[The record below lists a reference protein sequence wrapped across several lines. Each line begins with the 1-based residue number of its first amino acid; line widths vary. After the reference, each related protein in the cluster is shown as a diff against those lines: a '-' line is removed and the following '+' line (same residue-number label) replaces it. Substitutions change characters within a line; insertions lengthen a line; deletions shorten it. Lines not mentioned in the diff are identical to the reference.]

1 MPESS
6 AGCCK
11 KVFIRR
17 KMQKKLKMA
26 VIGFGQRGYCFAEM
40 IKKHP
45 RAELTAICEKSA
57 DRAECFAREL
67 DITDIPSFD
76 SVEELI
82 AKGDFEAAV
91 ITLPDWLHH
100 DCAIACCRAGRH
112 IMLEKPM
119 APTAEECR
127 DIIRSVQGNKCQLQI
142 GFVLRHHPVF
152 RKVIEITRSGG
163 LGQVLNITST
173 EHIGVTHGASYMRR
187 WHRKSANSGGFILA
201 KCSHD
206 IDIISAVAN
215 SPAVKVASFGS
226 TDFFTPDKQKYQYC
240 SLCPDENCRFR
251 FKGEMVRM
259 SETEKAAP
267 SAQAKP
273 FDLCVYNDDK
283 DVVDHQV
290 ALIDFANGVKATF
303 TLNLFAAVPKRTIC
317 VAGTEAILYAD
328 TADEFITIHNS
339 LTGETQKIDCKS
351 ENASGHGGSDEA
363 FLSDFIDSIIE
374 DLPPKIDFKAGLSST
389 VIGNAIEKARLTG
402 SVVEIPPEDYRW

>member
-67 DITDIPSFD
+67 DITDIPRFE

-152 RKVIEITRSGG
+152 RKVIEITRSGE

-173 EHIGVTHGASYMRR
+173 EHIGVMHGASYMRR
-187 WHRKSANSGGFILA
+187 WHRKLANSGGFILA

-206 IDIISAVAN
+206 LDIINTVAGGK
-215 SPAVKVASFGS
+215 VRRVASFGAIDHFT
-226 TDFFTPDKQKYQYC
+226 TDKLKYETC
-240 SLCPDENCRFR
+240 SQCPDQDCRYR
-251 FKGEMVRM
+251 FKGEFVRM
-259 SETEKAAP
+259 TPEEQANP
-267 SAQAKP
+267 SAKP
-273 FDLCVYNDDK
+273 FDICVYTKDK
-283 DVVDHQV
+283 ELVDHEV
-290 ALIDFANGVKATF
+290 VIMDFDNGVKATF
-303 TLNLFAAVPKRTIC
+303 TLNLFAEIPKRTINI
-317 VAGTEAILYAD
+317 AGT
-328 TADEFITIHNS
+328 
-339 LTGETQKIDCKS
+339 TGIS
-351 ENASGHGGSDEA
+351 
-363 FLSDFIDSIIE
+363 F
-374 DLPPKIDFKAGLSST
+374 
-389 VIGNAIEKARLTG
+389 R
-402 SVVEIPPEDYRW
+402 